1 MDPNSNLKRNFSFPN
16 ADQYRE
22 QGDESPNVLNRARKE
37 GDDDAE
43 SLAPR
48 RTVNIMDALANSKQD
63 QGEAQTLRTYQS
75 DIANTIKNDNVSM
88 IKVALAEKKRQEQR
102 SGLDNAIEDD
112 NKRLYLI
119 AGGVIAILV
128 IIGLVAGYIFLQSQN
143 ANQVGV
149 QSQQQVQ
156 PLLYTEV
163 ISPLNIDEI
172 RLDDLTKLIEMDKN
186 AVMDLGSMKSI
197 ILTTG
202 SSSADGTS
210 SQKERPLTTAEF
222 FGALNSRAPDGLIRS
237 LDPNYLLGVY
247 AYNPRDMFAVF
258 KVNSYDAAF
267 AGMLEWEP
275 SIESD
280 IGDIFINK
288 KERVVRDLSALTS
301 AVSGTSS
308 ATSSEYDASAAST
321 SATAASSSPFGV
333 FSQRRFVDKVLNNK
347 DTRVLVDSN
356 GKEAMLYTFLDKNT
370 LVISTSE
377 NSLKE
382 IIFRLTTGR
391 IVR

>member
-22 QGDESPNVLNRARKE
+22 QDDSSPNVLNRVPRGSADSEE
-37 GDDDAE
+37 GT
-43 SLAPR
+43 LAPR

-63 QGEAQTLRTYQS
+63 QGEAQTVRTYQS

-88 IKVALAEKKRQEQR
+88 IKVVLAEKKRQEQR
-102 SGLDNAIEDD
+102 GGLDNAIEDD

-119 AGGVIAILV
+119 AGGIIAVIV
-128 IIGLVAGYIFLQSQN
+128 VIGLVAGYMFLQSQK
-143 ANQVGV
+143 AAQVAV
-149 QSQQQVQ
+149 QTEQQVQ

-163 ISPLNIDEI
+163 ISPLNIDDI
-172 RLDDLTKLIEMDKN
+172 RIDDLTKLIEKDKD
-186 AVMDLGSMKSI
+186 AVMDLGSMKAI
-197 ILTTG
+197 VLTTG
-202 SSSADGTS
+202 NSAANSTS
-210 SQKERPLTTAEF
+210 SEKERPLTTAEF

-247 AYNPRDMFAVF
+247 AYNPRDMFEVF

-280 IGDIFINK
+280 IGNIFINK
-288 KERVVRDLSALTS
+288 KERVGTDLSALSNPTDS
-301 AVSGTSS
+301 TSS
-308 ATSSEYDASAAST
+308 AAIGTGSPAATTTS
-321 SATAASSSPFGV
+321 SSSPFGV
-333 FSQRRFVDKVLNNK
+333 FSQRRFVDKILNNK
-347 DTRVLVDSN
+347 DARVLVDSD

-370 LVISTSE
+370 LVISTSG